1 MIYHVAPIER
11 WRAHP
16 DRPYA
21 PASLRRDGFIHG
33 VADEEMTLRVANAF
47 FRNPPSPVI
56 ALVIDEAGLA
66 EGVAVRDERVVP
78 APPGFEDG
86 VVFRH
91 VYGPI
96 DRAAV
101 VALLDLER
109 DETGYYTAL
118 VPRN

>member
-11 WRAHP
+11 WRSEP

-21 PASLRRDGFIHG
+21 PASLQRDGFVHG

-47 FRNPPSPVI
+47 FRDPPSPVV
-56 ALVIDEAGLA
+56 ALVIDESGLG
-66 EGVAVRDERVVP
+66 EEVKVRDEEAVP
-78 APPGFEDG
+78 TPPGFDEG

-96 DRAAV
+96 DRSAV
-101 VALLDLER
+101 VALCDLER
-109 DETGYYTAL
+109 DERGHYTAL
-118 VPRN
+118 VPRG